1 MGRRQEIEEFDLHPR
16 GARVD
21 DALARLDRIISYAR
35 GGGPSIFAVVT
46 GYGSSG
52 GTAMIKNAVIDACR
66 RYRRQ
71 HHIRGY
77 LDGEFCNKFICNF
90 KDFIKKQPYRNYYV
104 LRAERYR
111 ARFAGRRIAAVNFS
125 PHNVVFEQTSY
136 LDLYLFRGKFADF
149 KVESPFN
156 VVGDHSVYRI
166 SAHIDGDAGY
176 NAVQRHRSHTR
187 SSAAEIYQK
196 ARCGLGYRRTD
207 TESGKQRA
215 ST

>member
-35 GGGPSIFAVVT
+35 GGGPSVFAVVT

-77 LDGEFCNKFICNF
+77 LDGEFAGDMFSAEFRAFPEASRIPVFYKRSPNPGIVFIC
-90 KDFIKKQPYRNYYV
+90 V
-104 LRAERYR
+104 
-111 ARFAGRRIAAVNFS
+111 
-125 PHNVVFEQTSY
+125 
-136 LDLYLFRGKFADF
+136 
-149 KVESPFN
+149 
-156 VVGDHSVYRI
+156 
-166 SAHIDGDAGY
+166 
-176 NAVQRHRSHTR
+176 
-187 SSAAEIYQK
+187 
-196 ARCGLGYRRTD
+196 
-207 TESGKQRA
+207 
-215 ST
+215 